1 MCWGGI
7 IQSMDW
13 RHAEKKSRVS
23 ARWRWAASRARVG
36 AAAATVI
43 ALVIERQINGFMGFW
58 AGTGSA
64 SRSLKRTAIALN
76 K

>member
-1 MCWGGI
+1 MGGASFGAWI
-7 IQSMDW
+7 GDM
-13 RHAEKKSRVS
+13 RRTKSRVS

-43 ALVIERQINGFMGFW
+43 ALVIERQINRFMGFW

-64 SRSLKRTAIALN
+64 SRSLKRTAIELN